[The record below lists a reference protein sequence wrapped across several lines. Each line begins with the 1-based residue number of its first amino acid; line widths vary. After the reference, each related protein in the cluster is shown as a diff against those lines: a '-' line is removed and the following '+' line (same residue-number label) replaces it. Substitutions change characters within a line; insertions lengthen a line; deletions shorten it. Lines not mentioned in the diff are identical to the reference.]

1 MNYDYM
7 KKFKPE
13 TNTIKEFKYWIVV
26 IREKQ
31 ITLGSM
37 IFVLKRD
44 VPSVADLLPEEAAEL
59 PQVILWFEKLTKNL
73 YGAEKFNYVIAMMK
87 DNFVHYHAIP
97 RYSRSVKKYG
107 MQWVDS
113 CWPGLIEFKPVQF
126 ENDTIEMIKNDM
138 RNYSI

>member
-1 MNYDYM
+1 MNYEFM

-13 TNTIKEFKYWIVV
+13 SNTIKEFNYWIVV

-37 IFVLKRD
+37 IIILKRD
-44 VPSVADLLPEEAAEL
+44 VPSVADLLPEEAAEF
-59 PQVILWFEKLTKNL
+59 PEIVSWFESLTKDL

-97 RYSRSVKKYG
+97 RYSKAIHKYG
-107 MQWVDS
+107 LQWEDN
-113 CWPGLIEFKPVQF
+113 CWPGLIQFKP
-126 ENDTIEMIKNDM
+126 IEIDKNIIEKIKNDM
-138 RNYSI
+138 RNY